1 MVGNWGS
8 GAAVR
13 HSSGD
18 ENVKDGGGGAFG
30 AAAKTPS
37 SRRETDCCFTRLLIA
52 KGMSGHGYVK
62 QSRTSFN
69 QRGYQD
75 DI

>member
-1 MVGNWGS
+1 MWRSQTPVVGNWGS

-37 SRRETDCCFTRLLIA
+37 SRRETDCCFYPLTNCEGNEWPWLC
-52 KGMSGHGYVK
+52 KTK
-62 QSRTSFN
+62 
-69 QRGYQD
+69 
-75 DI
+75 